1 MGGRRPAASATVAQR
16 DKSRVHL
23 VKDFAQC
30 ATYAESSKAHIRYPA
45 CRAGEFRFGT
55 RHPPHRKGNQMD
67 KLKIESKLAQSE
79 QKPAGTQ
86 SPARTLENLACQQ
99 ELLRHVSGGHGIIVR
114 PSFTFRP

>member
-1 MGGRRPAASATVAQR
+1 
-16 DKSRVHL
+16 
-23 VKDFAQC
+23 
-30 ATYAESSKAHIRYPA
+30 
-45 CRAGEFRFGT
+45 
-55 RHPPHRKGNQMD
+55 MD